1 MRKRYVTVIFET
13 NGHPYTYASY
23 DSSLHTGDLA
33 VVKTAGG
40 KKTVLIVK
48 VSLYGRADAWILRK
62 ANTAE
67 RKQFLKKEPE
77 LKKQV
82 RDEQNWI
89 DDLEMFSAMW
99 EE

>member
-40 KKTVLIVK
+40 KKTVLIVRISFTGK
-48 VSLYGRADAWILRK
+48 AESYIDRK
-62 ANTAE
+62 ANAYE

-89 DDLEMFSAMW
+89 DDLEGFLAMT
-99 EE
+99 ED

>member
-33 VVKTAGG
+33 VVKTAKG
-40 KKTVLIVK
+40 KKTVLILRISFTGK
-48 VSLYGRADAWILRK
+48 ADSYIDRK
-62 ANTAE
+62 ANAYE

-82 RDEQNWI
+82 RDELAWI
-89 DDLEMFSAMW
+89 DEMEMFSAML